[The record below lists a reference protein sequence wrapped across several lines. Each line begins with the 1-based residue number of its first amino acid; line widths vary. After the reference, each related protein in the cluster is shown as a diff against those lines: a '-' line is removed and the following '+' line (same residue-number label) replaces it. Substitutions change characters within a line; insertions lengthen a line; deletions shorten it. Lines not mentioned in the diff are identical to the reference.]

1 MISIHWKRRMTDE
14 EAGADFDEALRLMH
28 AGQHQESIRMF
39 IRLLDQGSL
48 VERRLRAGAN
58 TMIGFI
64 KWDRLH
70 DTEGALPYFME
81 GVALAPRHEKASLGL
96 FHMLLELGRVDDAF
110 DEMRR
115 FLKLR
120 PSEMYSEYLRDINS
134 IEEPD

>member
-1 MISIHWKRRMTDE
+1 MTAE

-48 VERRLRAGAN
+48 VERRLRAWAN
-58 TMIGFI
+58 IMIGFI
-64 KWDRLH
+64 KWNRLQ
-70 DTEGALPYFME
+70 DIQGALPYFME
-81 GVALAPRHEKASLGL
+81 AVELAPRNEKASVGL
-96 FHMLLELGRVDDAF
+96 FHLLLKLGRVDDAF